1 MDKLSESVPAFNKF
15 KNILEKDLKDD
26 TKPWTKWLSIAEEK
40 TGVNR
45 VYLFGGKNSIFYN
58 FALDK
63 KGITYSKF
71 KYKCVGFFMGSSH
84 QSLSFNKN

>member
-45 VYLFGGKNSIFYN
+45 VYLFGGKNQFN
-58 FALDK
+58 FALLK
-63 KGITYSKF
+63 KRHHVLKI
-71 KYKCVGFFMGSSH
+71 
-84 QSLSFNKN
+84 

>member
-45 VYLFGGKNSIFYN
+45 VYLFGGKNQFYILR
-58 FALDK
+58 FIK
-63 KGITYSKF
+63 KRHHVLKI
-71 KYKCVGFFMGSSH
+71 
-84 QSLSFNKN
+84 